1 MSQTPARKLV
11 AAHLAEH
18 PELGPDAPRNAD
30 WAVDALE
37 QGGYV
42 ILPTAGVLSVRKFL
56 EDLERLS
63 IAPIANRARLLARA
77 LIPDESD
84 GEE

>member
-1 MSQTPARKLV
+1 VSSAPRRIIAD
-11 AAHLAEH
+11 HLAQH

-37 QGGYV
+37 MNGYAIV
-42 ILPTAGVLSVRKFL
+42 PAAGVVSVRKFL
-56 EDLERLS
+56 ADLERLS
-63 IAPIANRARLLARA
+63 IAPIASQARLLARA